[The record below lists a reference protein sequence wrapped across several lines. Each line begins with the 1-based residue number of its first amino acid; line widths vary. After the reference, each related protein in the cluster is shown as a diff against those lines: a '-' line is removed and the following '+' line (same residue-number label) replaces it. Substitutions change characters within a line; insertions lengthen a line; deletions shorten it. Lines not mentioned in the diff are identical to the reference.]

1 MQISRSSIEYV
12 RRPSGVKSQ
21 QLWRNHAKVI
31 AVKKPRTKER
41 NETTMVDGADA
52 AKSETK
58 KLITVH
64 NHDHK
69 NLVQY

>member
-1 MQISRSSIEYV
+1 
-12 RRPSGVKSQ
+12 
-21 QLWRNHAKVI
+21 
-31 AVKKPRTKER
+31 
-41 NETTMVDGADA
+41 MVDGADA

-69 NLVQY
+69 NLVQYWLIQC